1 MAELINV
8 STVPNEYDLI
18 VRAENIIAIEKF
30 YDERGRKGLIL
41 HMSNGEQY
49 NCMCD
54 NLENLNAKCQK
65 IIDVIENQ

>member
-8 STVPNEYDLI
+8 STIPNEYDLI

-30 YDERGRKGLIL
+30 YGERDNKMIIL
-41 HMSNGEQY
+41 HMSNGEKHC
-49 NCMCD
+49 CMCD
-54 NLENLNAKCQK
+54 SLENLNAKCQK